1 MGVDNEIKI
10 PIIPILCLLMTILAS
25 IIVGYISYNVGY
37 NKGYNNSKTNLI
49 STSVNDSIKLQV
61 KQLDSLKNEKV
72 IEVKGLSNDSTLQL
86 FKQLVNEE

>member
-1 MGVDNEIKI
+1 MDVNDEIKI
-10 PIIPILCLLMTILAS
+10 PIIPVLCLLMLILGCTL
-25 IIVGYISYNVGY
+25 VGYISYKAGY

-49 STSVNDSIKLQV
+49 STSVNDSIKLQI

-86 FKQLVNEE
+86 FKQLVNEK